1 FNPEEILHAKLVFL
15 PVLQKMHWV
24 VYCVNLVHGQIDILD
39 PSPWTDQQQKQIHG
53 GIAHQIRKRLN
64 DIFQSFTGGRFID
77 FSHWGLPYVPVPKVV
92 VSNDCG
98 FFTMLFLEH
107 YDGENRKL
115 NINIDPLLGAQY
127 RAQLLYCIV
136 FHKRN

>member
-1 FNPEEILHAKLVFL
+1 
-15 PVLQKMHWV
+15 MHWS

-53 GIAHQIRKRLN
+53 GIAHRIRKRLN

-115 NINIDPLLGAQY
+115 NINIDPV
-127 RAQLLYCIV
+127 R
-136 FHKRN
+136 